1 MRISLLL
8 LSLSFGI
15 ALAAYSQ
22 SKHWTE
28 TSDETIWR
36 ERFGNCDH
44 GYFVNLPPGVI
55 GHRTQSPSPNHGIL
69 ISVKNPDITTQVT
82 LEEPRLV
89 EVYDSSD
96 AGELGSPRAYVE
108 EYALKPKNA
117 SERVT
122 ILERRDT
129 KFRGSTPVYV
139 HFRKTTAHSN
149 SEVEELVVYRAP
161 KEIGPSFYV
170 VMLQSTPEFYS
181 RDNALYLQIRDGL
194 EFVRVPIGQCS
205 ND

>member
-1 MRISLLL
+1 MRISLLIPFL
-8 LSLSFGI
+8 IFGI
-15 ALAAYSQ
+15 PLAAYSQ
-22 SKHWTE
+22 GKHWTE

-55 GHRTQSPSPNHGIL
+55 GHGTHSPSPNHGIL
-69 ISVKNPDITTQVT
+69 ISAKNPDITTQVT

-89 EVYDSSD
+89 EVYDSTD
-96 AGELGSPRAYVE
+96 AGELGIPHLYVE
-108 EYALKPKNA
+108 EYDLKPKNA

-129 KFRGSTPVYV
+129 KFRGSTAEYV
-139 HFRKTTAHSN
+139 HFRKVTEHSA
-149 SEVEELVVYRAP
+149 SEVEELAVYRAP
-161 KEIGPSFYV
+161 KGIGPTFYV
-170 VMLQSTPEFYS
+170 VMLRTTPEFYIQ
-181 RDNALYLQIRDGL
+181 DHALYLQIREGL
-194 EFVRVPIGQCS
+194 RFARVPSGECS